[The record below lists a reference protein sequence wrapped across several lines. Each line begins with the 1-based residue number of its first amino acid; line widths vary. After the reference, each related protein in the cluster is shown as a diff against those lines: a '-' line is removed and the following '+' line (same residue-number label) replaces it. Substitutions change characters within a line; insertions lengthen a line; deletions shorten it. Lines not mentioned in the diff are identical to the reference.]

1 MATPLNVGEHI
12 WVKHRFFNADM
23 SMGSMEMA
31 TDHYEIGYTI
41 SGDRIT
47 ITPTETYSFH
57 TGNVAM
63 TPTYMYHKTIPGSDI
78 PYESYLIKFS
88 PEFIQPLIDVIGQ
101 NVFEE
106 LYDQRVCSF
115 TKDAQE
121 KIQQIFADMESEY
134 NKSTPY
140 KNLILQ
146 GMLFRLFTTIL
157 ENRLPEERVIYHPTP
172 LTTPIVDAISYIET
186 HYDDKLTLEHVANV
200 AHLSTAYF
208 SRLFAEQ
215 LGMPYS
221 EYLSNVRIRH
231 AKVLLAQTNK
241 SIMDIALE
249 TGYCNGDYLST
260 QFKKSTGLTPSKF
273 RKAAKVWE
281 S

>member
-1 MATPLNVGEHI
+1 MATPLNIGEHI

-23 SMGSMEMA
+23 RMGSMEMA
-31 TDHYEIGYTI
+31 TDHYEIGYAI

-47 ITPTETYSFH
+47 ITPTETYIYH
-57 TGNVAM
+57 AGNVTM
-63 TPTYMYHKTIPGSDI
+63 TPTYMYHRTIPGSDA
-78 PYESYLIKFS
+78 PYENYFIKFS
-88 PEFIQPLIDVIGQ
+88 PEFIQPFIDVVGQ
-101 NVFEE
+101 NVFND
-106 LYDQRVCSF
+106 LYEQRICSF
-115 TKDAQE
+115 TKETQP
-121 KIQQIFADMESEY
+121 KIQQMFADMEIEY

-172 LTTPIVDAISYIET
+172 LTQPIVDAVSYIET
-186 HYDDKLTLEHVANV
+186 HYDDKISLEHVAGTV
-200 AHLSTAYF
+200 HLSTAYF

-215 LGMPYS
+215 LGIPYS

-231 AKVLLAQTNK
+231 AKVLLAQTDK

-249 TGYCNGDYLST
+249 TGFCNGDYLST
-260 QFKKSTGLTPSKF
+260 QFKKATGLTPSKF
-273 RKAAKVWE
+273 RKAAKVWG
-281 S
+281 

>member
-1 MATPLNVGEHI
+1 MATPLSTDKHI
-12 WVKHRFFNADM
+12 WIKHRFFNADM
-23 SMGSMEMA
+23 SMESMEMA

-57 TGNVAM
+57 AGNISM
-63 TPTYMYHKTIPGSDI
+63 TPTYMYHKTIPGSDT

-88 PEFIQPLIDVIGQ
+88 PTFIQPFMDVVGA
-101 NVFEE
+101 NVFND
-106 LYDQRVCSF
+106 LYEQRICSF
-115 TKDAQE
+115 TEDMQT
-121 KIQQIFADMESEY
+121 ILHQMFADMEAEY

-140 KNLILQ
+140 KHLILQ
-146 GMLFRLFTTIL
+146 GMLFRLFSTIL
-157 ENRLPEERVIYHPTP
+157 ENHLPQERITYHPTP
-172 LTTPIVDAISYIET
+172 LTTPIMDAISYIET
-186 HYDDKLTLEHVANV
+186 HYENKLSLEHVANV
-200 AHLSTAYF
+200 VHLSTAYF
-208 SRLFAEQ
+208 SRLFNEQ

-231 AKVLLAQTNK
+231 AKILLAQTDK

-260 QFKKSTGLTPSKF
+260 QFKKVTGLTPSSF
-273 RKAAKVWE
+273 RRAAKDFN
-281 S
+281 